1 VRLIALAWRYLWA
14 RPLVAVLNLALLALG
29 VAAMSFVVVVSEQV
43 ERSVQRD
50 LAGVDLVVGAK
61 GSPLQLI
68 LAGVFH
74 LDVPTGNVPLA
85 TVGLLREHPLVER
98 VVPVS
103 LGDSLRGY
111 RIVGSTLQYP
121 ALYGAQLAEGAYW
134 QDKLQAVLGADVAHA
149 TGLAI
154 GARFV
159 GSHGLGSSGEA
170 HGDTPYAVVGRLAR
184 CGCVLDRL
192 VLTDLASVWAV
203 HGHAAPDHDAAQ
215 GDHDD
220 GDGREVTLLLVGYRS
235 PLAAATLPR
244 WVNAQPGLQA
254 AAPALES
261 ARLLRMLG
269 AGTEV
274 LRGFGLVLLLAAGAS
289 VFVGLVHAVREREPD
304 LAMLRMLG
312 APPWRVA
319 ALVLTEAL
327 LLALVGALVGLALG
341 QGLIAALGW
350 ELARQRSLQV
360 SAIWGSW
367 QQAVLVGGTV
377 GLALLAAALPAWRAL
392 RLDVSRLM
400 QAPR

>member
-1 VRLIALAWRYLWA
+1 MRLVLLAWRYLWA

-29 VAAMSFVVVVSEQV
+29 VAAMSFVTLVADQV

-50 LAGVDLVVGAK
+50 LAGIDLVVGAK

-74 LDVPTGNVPLA
+74 LDVPTGNIPLEA
-85 TVGLLREHPLVER
+85 VRTLAEHPLVER
-98 VVPVS
+98 VVPLS

-121 ALYGAQLAEGAYW
+121 ALYGVQLAGGKYW
-134 QDKLQAVLGADVAHA
+134 TDTLQAVLGADVARD

-154 GARFV
+154 GQQFT
-159 GSHGLGSSGEA
+159 GTHGLGREGEA
-170 HGDTPYAVVGRLAR
+170 HGDTPYTVTGVLAR

-203 HGHAAPDHDAAQ
+203 HETAMAVDEEDRRALKAE
-215 GDHDD
+215 
-220 GDGREVTLLLVGYRS
+220 REVTLLLVGYRT
-235 PLAAATLPR
+235 PLAAVAVPR
-244 WVNAQPGLQA
+244 WVNAQEGLQA

-261 ARLLRMLG
+261 ARLLRMVG
-269 AGTEV
+269 VGTEV
-274 LRGFGLVLLLAAGAS
+274 LRGFGLVLLLAAAAS
-289 VFVGLVHAVREREPD
+289 VFVGLAHAVREREPD

-319 ALVLTEAL
+319 ALVAAEAL
-327 LLALVGALVGLALG
+327 WLALLGALIGLALA
-341 QGLIAALGW
+341 QGLTALLGW
-350 ELARQRSLQV
+350 ELARARSL
-360 SAIWGSW
+360 AIGPEWGSP
-367 QQAVLVGGTV
+367 QQLWVLAGCLV
-377 GLALLAAALPAWRAL
+377 LALVAAALPAWRAL
-392 RLDVSRLM
+392 RLDVSRLL

>member
-1 VRLIALAWRYLWA
+1 MRLLSLAWRYLWA
-14 RPLVAVLNLALLALG
+14 RPLVTGLNLALLALG
-29 VAAMSFVVVVSEQV
+29 VGAIAFVVMVSEQV
-43 ERSVQRD
+43 EGSVQRD
-50 LAGVDLVVGAK
+50 LAGIDLVVGAK

-85 TVGLLREHPLVER
+85 TLGLLRDHPLVSR
-98 VVPVS
+98 VVPIS
-103 LGDSLRGY
+103 LGDSLRGF

-121 ALYGAQLAEGAYW
+121 AMYAVQLAEGGYW
-134 QDKLQAVLGADVAHA
+134 QDTLQAVLGADVARE

-154 GARFV
+154 GAQFL
-159 GSHGLGSSGEA
+159 GTHGLGNNGEA
-170 HGDTPYAVVGRLAR
+170 HGDTPYTVVGRLAR

-203 HGHAAPDHDAAQ
+203 HEHATAMDDVDRAAMAVE
-215 GDHDD
+215 
-220 GDGREVTLLLVGYRS
+220 REVTLLLVTYRT
-235 PLAAATLPR
+235 PLAAVSLPR
-244 WVNAQPGLQA
+244 WVNAQEGLQA

-261 ARLLRMLG
+261 ARLLRMVG

-274 LRGFGLVLLLAAGAS
+274 LRGFGAVLLLAAAAS

-319 ALVLTEAL
+319 VLVFTEAVLLACLGAVLGLALGYGMTALLSWELARSRSLHLTAAWWSWHHASLVGGTL
-327 LLALVGALVGLALG
+327 LLAL
-341 QGLIAALGW
+341 
-350 ELARQRSLQV
+350 
-360 SAIWGSW
+360 
-367 QQAVLVGGTV
+367 T
-377 GLALLAAALPAWRAL
+377 AAALPAWRAL